1 MTYLTKEDWTNYLL
15 PKLRDDKSFSVHL
28 KENIKIQNSFIHL
41 INKIFNEQKN
51 SQKIITQ
58 RILISSMIYYHKYI
72 LFNNILHS
80 DLSAL
85 DKLVLFCS
93 CIFLALKEANKLIH
107 INYLAS
113 KFQSSFNK
121 FKNFGIEEIR
131 DLIVQKELDILMSI
145 EFDLNIDWPYQ
156 ILSLVRLYL
165 KNLQKGNETIARVI
179 NYINLNIN
187 DSHLF
192 PLCLYYTPNEIVF
205 SCILLAKK
213 TYNLDF
219 INIDD
224 LIKVNKFKIDN
235 DNINQCTL
243 YISKIK
249 KYKNELIENVNINEN
264 RNIIITNLNIND
276 NSHNE
281 NNNYIIN

>member
-1 MTYLTKEDWTNYLL
+1 MTYLTKEDWTNCLL
-15 PKLRDDKSFSVHL
+15 PKIRDDKSFSVQL

-41 INKIFNEQKN
+41 INKIFNEQKK
-51 SQKIITQ
+51 SPKILIQ

-72 LFNNILHS
+72 LFNNLLQS

-107 INYLAS
+107 IDYLAS

-121 FKNFGIEEIR
+121 IKNFEIEEIR
-131 DLIVQKELDILMSI
+131 DLMIQKEFDILISI

-156 ILSLVRLYL
+156 MLNLVKIYL
-165 KNLQKGNETIARVI
+165 KSLQKGNETIARII

-213 TYNLDF
+213 SYNLDF

-224 LIKVNKFKIDN
+224 LIKVNNLKIDN
-235 DNINQCTL
+235 DNIKECTL
-243 YISKIK
+243 YISKII
-249 KYKNELIENVNINEN
+249 KYKNELIENVTINEN
-264 RNIIITNLNIND
+264 KNVITNLKNIND
-276 NSHNE
+276 NNHNE

>member
-1 MTYLTKEDWTNYLL
+1 MTYLTKEDWTNFLL
-15 PKLRDDKSFSVHL
+15 PKLRDDKSFSVQL

-51 SQKIITQ
+51 SPKIITQ

-72 LFNNILHS
+72 LFNNILQS

-107 INYLAS
+107 INYLAA
-113 KFQSSFNK
+113 KFQPSFNK
-121 FKNFGIEEIR
+121 FKNFEIEEIK
-131 DLIVQKELDILMSI
+131 DLMIQKEFDILISI
-145 EFDLNIDWPYQ
+145 EFDMNIDWPYQ
-156 ILSLVRLYL
+156 MLNLVKLYL
-165 KNLQKGNETIARVI
+165 KKLQKGNEAIARII

-213 TYNLDF
+213 DYNLDF

-224 LIKVNKFKIDN
+224 LINLNKFKIDN
-235 DNINQCTL
+235 DNIKQCTL
-243 YISKIK
+243 YISKII
-249 KYKNELIENVNINEN
+249 KYKNELIQNVNINET
-264 RNIIITNLNIND
+264 RNIITNLKIND

-281 NNNYIIN
+281 NNNNYIIN